1 MRFRSFS
8 ATLLGKACLSNGYR
22 IPSHSIRHHR
32 FSARCD
38 EGIRQVKSVLPER
51 KTLHPSNLE
60 RRELSP
66 AAAHAV
72 RALAD
77 EISDTLTR
85 LPELPERSR
94 TLTDPALIDLV
105 DEHLG
110 ELPGEVRAAVG
121 PPEGTAGAAILG
133 TLPVSEANLGA
144 TPHDWRDAA
153 RQAGEPGH
161 RESLSLDIAVLLLAR
176 CAGEPFG
183 WAGQQA
189 GRLINNIL
197 PTPGHELEQSGASS
211 KTLLS
216 PHTEDAFHPDRA
228 NLLLLACLRN
238 PDAVGTTV
246 SSVLLTELAERDR
259 ALLAAPTVPILPD
272 VSYGDAHLGHP
283 APPLP
288 TLWHEGGN
296 GTDTTHPTL
305 RYDPAYTPLDDADP
319 AFRAAYARLG
329 AELERVCVTVA
340 LAPGELLL
348 VDNDVAVHGRVPFT
362 ARYDGTDRWLKR
374 VNIRVPDRKRRRA
387 EADENGYGQHTV
399 APFGRAPFGRA
410 PFGRA
415 SFGAR
420 TGRAEA
426 ERETT
431 PDGRG
436 RREHS

>member
-1 MRFRSFS
+1 M
-8 ATLLGKACLSNGYR
+8 
-22 IPSHSIRHHR
+22 
-32 FSARCD
+32 
-38 EGIRQVKSVLPER
+38 KSVLPER
-51 KTLHPSNLE
+51 KTLHPLDIE
-60 RRELSP
+60 RRELAP
-66 AAAHAV
+66 AAARAV
-72 RALAD
+72 RALAA

-85 LPELPERSR
+85 LSEPAECSR

-105 DEHLG
+105 DQRVG
-110 ELPGEVRAAVG
+110 ELPGDVRAAVR
-121 PPEGTAGAAILG
+121 PPEGSAGAAILG
-133 TLPVSEANLGA
+133 TLPVSDATLGA
-144 TPHDWRDAA
+144 TPDNWRDAA
-153 RQAGEPGH
+153 RQAGGPGH
-161 RESLSLDIAVLLLAR
+161 RESLNLDIAVLLLAR
-176 CAGEPFG
+176 CVGEPFG

-189 GRLINNIL
+189 GRLVNNIL

-211 KTLLS
+211 TTLLS

-228 NLLLLACLRN
+228 NLLMLACLRN

-246 SSVLLTELAERDR
+246 SSVLRVDLDATDR
-259 ALLAAPTVPILPD
+259 ALLGTPTVPILPD
-272 VSYGDAHLGHP
+272 VSYGDAHLGYA

-288 TLWHEGGN
+288 TLWNDAGN

-305 RYDPAYTPLDDADP
+305 RYDPAYTPLDNACP
-319 AFRAAYARLG
+319 AFRGAYARLG
-329 AELERVCVTVA
+329 AELERVCVTVV

-415 SFGAR
+415 PFGRAPFGAR
-420 TGRAEA
+420 TGRAVA